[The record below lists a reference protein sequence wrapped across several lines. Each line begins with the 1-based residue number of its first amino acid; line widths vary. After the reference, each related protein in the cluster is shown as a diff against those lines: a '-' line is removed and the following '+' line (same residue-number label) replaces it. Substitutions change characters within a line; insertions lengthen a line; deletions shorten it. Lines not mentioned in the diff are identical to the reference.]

1 MRFIDLE
8 RRFHALTDAELTEP
22 ERLAALSEDE
32 FSPSSGWSELLE
44 YGPGYLASG
53 GRGREDHRSIVYTHL
68 TKT

>member
-8 RRFHALTDAELTEP
+8 RRFHALTDVELTEP

-44 YGPGYLASG
+44 YGRVILLAEAGAGKIIAAS
-53 GRGREDHRSIVYTHL
+53 YTH
-68 TKT
+68 T